1 LPTRS
6 RCFVKGEAGFLSQPR
21 TGFVRVMFPGWR
33 WEMSVASQSVAKESV
48 DMFGVMSSLS
58 LFVVITPGY
67 VGVGGCIVM
76 LRSLVA
82 WDGGVC
88 L

>member
-1 LPTRS
+1 
-6 RCFVKGEAGFLSQPR
+6 
-21 TGFVRVMFPGWR
+21 
-33 WEMSVASQSVAKESV
+33 MSVASQSVAKESV